1 MTFIHF
7 IRPWWFLAIIPAL
20 VIFVLLIRYSH
31 SSNTWLKHCDKHLLE
46 YVVVGN
52 KLGKKKLIIPS
63 FFLLIW
69 GLAIFALAGPAWSYQ
84 DVPVYQ
90 KSMPRVIALDV
101 SDSMDTTDV
110 SPSRLQRAKYKI
122 LDLLKEIREGQTG
135 MIVFSSEPFVV
146 SPLTTD
152 AKTISNLV
160 PVLKTDIVPV
170 QGHDIAKALTKSAE
184 LIKQAGFN
192 EGEIILIT
200 DSKPTEEAFKEAKN
214 LEDEGIKV
222 TTFAIGTAKGG
233 VAQNTAGSYIKDD
246 NGNIKYFGVDLA
258 ALQKLAKVGG
268 GIFVALTP
276 GNDDIDRILADNGQL
291 TNEDKTD
298 NEAASSSVW
307 LDRGVW
313 FIWGLIVLLAILF
326 RKGLLEKVCR

>member
-1 MTFIHF
+1 MILIHF
-7 IRPWWFLAIIPAL
+7 IRPWWFLAIIPA
-20 VIFVLLIRYSH
+20 VFIFILLIRYNH
-31 SSNTWLKHCDKHLLE
+31 SSNTWIKHCDKHLLE
-46 YVVVGN
+46 HVVVGN
-52 KLGKKKLIIPS
+52 KLGKKRFIIPS
-63 FFLLIW
+63 FFLLMW
-69 GLAIFALAGPAWSYQ
+69 ALATFALAGPAWTYQ
-84 DVPVYQ
+84 DVPVYE

-200 DSKPTEEAFKEAKN
+200 DSKPTDEAYKEAKN
-214 LEDEGIKV
+214 LENEGIKV

-233 VAQNTAGSYIKDD
+233 VAQSTEGAYIKDE

-268 GIFVALTP
+268 GIFVTLTP

-291 TNEDKTD
+291 TNEKKSDS
-298 NEAASSSVW
+298 EAGSSSVW

-313 FIWGLIVLLAILF
+313 FIWALIVLLAILF
-326 RKGLLEKVCR
+326 RKGILEKVCR